1 MFRDLRHEIVYFL
14 LSHYGAYGIGGIRN
28 EHDARILRNSG
39 QEAVQVMRPVLLVGH
54 FHVRGAKQLGHDRV
68 HGKGVFGGHHLR
80 TGIQQG
86 MADQFNHF
94 AAARAHYR
102 LAELH
107 AAELRN
113 SGTQAESRSVRINVH
128 AGSRTGNRL
137 HRLRGRPQRIFI
149 RRQFH
154 NNMGI
159 QAQFPGRLLNRLAR
173 LISHQ
178 LQHML
183 ICETLNTHSGGMLPP
198 FPVSGNTD
206 FHPAGPWEDDSR
218 LENLRWRKSGNL
230 FRNFSILPA
239 TPFYRRKAAVHFL
252 RQISA
257 CFS

>member
-1 MFRDLRHEIVYFL
+1 
-14 LSHYGAYGIGGIRN
+14 
-28 EHDARILRNSG
+28 
-39 QEAVQVMRPVLLVGH
+39 MRPVLLVGH

-94 AAARAHYR
+94 AAARVHYR

-154 NNMGI
+154 NIMGI